1 MSIMWKSYAN
11 ATDETALYPE
21 ANTASD
27 IELAYLVMG
36 LIGEIGEVGEIVID
50 ETRGIHHG
58 DLYAEIGDCF
68 WYIARISKLAEFWT
82 GQPIVPRPHA
92 CITSTYPAS
101 MGAIA
106 NSAKKIIRDGCDP
119 SKFIAHVQTAADDL
133 ATLYAAESGCDEFWE
148 GFGTDILQPNL
159 AKLRSRLKRNAISGD
174 GDKR

>member
-1 MSIMWKSYAN
+1 MNTFWKSYTD

-27 IELAYLVMG
+27 IELAYLVLG
-36 LIGEIGEVGEIVID
+36 LIGEIGEVGEIAID

-58 DLYAEIGDCF
+58 DLFAEIGDCF
-68 WYIARISKLAEFWT
+68 WYVARLSKLTEFWT
-82 GQPIVPRPHA
+82 GQPIVPRPHD

-106 NSAKKIIRDGCDP
+106 NSAKKIIRDGCNP

-133 ATLYAAESGCDEFWE
+133 ATLYAAESNCEEFWPSFH
-148 GFGTDILQPNL
+148 GNILQPNL
-159 AKLRSRLKRNAISGD
+159 DKLRSRLKRNKISGD